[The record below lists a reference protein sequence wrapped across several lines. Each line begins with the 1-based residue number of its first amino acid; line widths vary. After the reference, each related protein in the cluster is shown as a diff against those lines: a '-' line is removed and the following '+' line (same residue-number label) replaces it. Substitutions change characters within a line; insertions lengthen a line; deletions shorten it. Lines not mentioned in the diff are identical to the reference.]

1 MSVIDTPVRNI
12 SKYEN
17 ENKLKQDRGSREDG
31 DLTLSAVVEENK
43 SLEPR
48 PRDGNPH
55 SPKQQLTKLL
65 LP

>member
-17 ENKLKQDRGSREDG
+17 ENKLKQDRGSQEDG
-31 DLTLSAVVEENK
+31 DLTLSAGVEENK
-43 SLEPR
+43 SLESR
-48 PRDGNPH
+48 SRDGNPY